1 MKGDLAM
8 ETIIRLVVI
17 IVVTTV
23 VIQLIISWYNEI
35 KGTSFPSLVAQPKQ
49 EVSIVRG
56 RISDP
61 VLEGLVKNCYDRFQV
76 EAPQHVVEDCYVVQS
91 DGLLLYTVSADFV
104 EKVQTKHK
112 ISVVIGDLNKDTA
125 IISYNVATN
134 SVVIK

>member
-23 VIQLIISWYNEI
+23 VIELILSWYNEI

-49 EVSIVRG
+49 GVSIVRG

-91 DGLLLYTVSADFV
+91 DGLLIYTVSADFV
-104 EKVQTKHK
+104 GKMKAKHN
-112 ISVVIGDLNKDTA
+112 IDVVIGDLNKDTA
-125 IISYNVATN
+125 ILSYNVAN
-134 SVVIK
+134 NAVVLK